1 MSTDL
6 MRGGLPATSDRLMTT
21 LFLAA
26 LLHAII
32 ILGVSFSAPVERGDG
47 DETHG
52 MEVVLVDQQGP
63 SVAHNAD
70 APYLAQRSQQ
80 GSGNTLTPERTLIP
94 KSAPMSVMQPGSA
107 NGDGK
112 GEAGES
118 GAAPGEEARVASSAP
133 SQRIVYIGTI
143 SPEETAAPQQ
153 LMLSTLPTLGVN
165 PNEDG
170 VELRVRGE
178 TKRALWVTA
187 DTRASDLAVYL
198 DHWRR
203 KIERI
208 GTLNFPNVAK
218 RQKYSGTPVI
228 AVVIDSRGKVA
239 EASIRRTSGHRE
251 LDDAALRILKLAAP
265 FDPFPAELSATHDQI
280 RIAYEWQF
288 LGGAYAGSAV
298 SVVETP

>member
-1 MSTDL
+1 MTTHA
-6 MRGGLPATSDRLMTT
+6 MRGALPSTSDRLMTT
-21 LFLAA
+21 FFLAA

-32 ILGVSFSAPVERGDG
+32 ILGVTFSAPAAQDSG

-52 MEVVLVDQQGP
+52 MEVVLVDQQSP
-63 SVAHNAD
+63 SVAQNAD
-70 APYLAQRSQQ
+70 AAYLAQRSQQ

-94 KSAPMSVMQPGSA
+94 KSAPMTVMQSGSA
-107 NGDGK
+107 NGAGTGD
-112 GEAGES
+112 AGES
-118 GAAPGEEARVASSAP
+118 GTTLGDEARLSSSAP
-133 SQRIVYIGTI
+133 SPHIVYIGTATTVD
-143 SPEETAAPQQ
+143 STPQQQ
-153 LMLSTLPTLGVN
+153 LMLSTVPTLGVN
-165 PNEDG
+165 ANEDG

-178 TKRALWVTA
+178 TKRALWVAA

-228 AVVIDSRGKVA
+228 AVMIDSRGRLA
-239 EASIRRTSGHRE
+239 EASIRRSSGHRE

-265 FDPFPAELSATHDQI
+265 FDRFPAELSATHDEI

-288 LGGAYAGSAV
+288 LGGAFAGSAV

>member
-1 MSTDL
+1 MSAHA
-6 MRGGLPATSDRLMTT
+6 MRGGLPSTSDRLMTT
-21 LFLAA
+21 FFLAA

-32 ILGVSFSAPVERGDG
+32 ILGVTFSAPVVQGNG

-52 MEVVLVDQQGP
+52 MEVVLVDQEAP
-63 SVAHNAD
+63 SVAQNA
-70 APYLAQRSQQ
+70 AAEYLAQRSQQ

-94 KSAPMSVMQPGSA
+94 KSAPLTVMQSGSA

-112 GEAGES
+112 GDVGES
-118 GAAPGEEARVASSAP
+118 GTLLGDEARITSSAP
-133 SQRIVYIGTI
+133 APHIVYIGAA
-143 SPEETAAPQQ
+143 TAADSTAPQQ
-153 LMLSTLPTLGVN
+153 LMLSSVPTLGVSA
-165 PNEDG
+165 NEDG

-178 TKRALWVTA
+178 TKHALWVTA

-228 AVVIDSRGKVA
+228 AVIIDSRGKLA
-239 EASIRRTSGHRE
+239 EASIRRSSGHRE
-251 LDDAALRILKLAAP
+251 LDDAALRILRLAAP
-265 FDPFPAELSATHDQI
+265 FDRFPAELGATHDEV

-288 LGGAYAGSAV
+288 LGGAPAGSAV
-298 SVVETP
+298 SVIDTP